1 MRGRWI
7 RGAGA
12 LALAAGLGGCAAGQ
26 YCDEA
31 ERLLSRNPH
40 AALEYVGLALGEDP
54 DYDRAH
60 SIALTKLLKLIG
72 EEHEAKVQ
80 QLKAAGAYELAVADC
95 DRVAASA
102 HLARLLAGATYQIP
116 HRDHRAEL
124 SGLAAEKRYALAV
137 ERQAAGD
144 TRGAAI
150 AFNRALGFRT
160 DYKDAKA
167 RREQCLAASRV
178 RLFVEPSAQG
188 PDSSAIRS
196 VADGIARAAVARG
209 LQFLEFVPDRS
220 RASAVC
226 VVAAQTAT
234 FHDTDWQAHQGRNEV
249 WVPVRDAQGRYVVDP
264 ATGQTLQEKKVAT
277 WTTFARQV
285 TYQVQ
290 FAFQVRDASEG
301 VATPAGASSRSAA
314 DQGRYAVWQGDVEAL
329 PDEIKAL
336 PSSPGQLKGREA
348 LAAECAASAIDELAH
363 LIFLA
368 YEK

>member
-1 MRGRWI
+1 VRAVRI
-7 RGAGA
+7 SA
-12 LALAAGLGGCAAGQ
+12 LAMAVALGGCAAGQ

-40 AALEYVGLALGEDP
+40 AALEYIGLALGEDP
-54 DYDRAH
+54 EYDRAH

-116 HRDHRAEL
+116 HHDHRAEL
-124 SGLAAEKRYALAV
+124 SGLAAEKQYQLAV
-137 ERQAAGD
+137 EHQAAGD

-167 RREQCLAASRV
+167 RRDQCLLASRV
-178 RLFVEPSAQG
+178 RLFVEPRAEG
-188 PDSSAIRS
+188 PDTSAIRA

-209 LQFLEFVPDRS
+209 LQFLEFVPERT

-226 VVAAQTAT
+226 VVAAETAT
-234 FHDTDWQAHQGRNEV
+234 FHDSDWQGQPGRNEV

-264 ATGQTLQEKKVAT
+264 ATGQTMQEKKSAT
-277 WTTFARQV
+277 WTVFSRQV
-285 TYQVQ
+285 SYQVQ
-290 FAFQVRDASEG
+290 FAFQVRDAGEG
-301 VATPAGASSRSAA
+301 VAAPAGASSRSAG
-314 DQGRYAVWQGDVEAL
+314 DQGRYAVWNGDVEAV
-329 PDEIKAL
+329 PDEVKNL
-336 PSSPGQLKGREA
+336 PNSPRQLKGRDV
-348 LAAECAASAIDELAH
+348 LAAECATGAIDELAH
-363 LIFLA
+363 LLFLA